1 MDEPKDRFGV
11 EPILRVRDGSHPLGA
26 AMGLASSGDAVDKGN
41 EALGSFR
48 ELRFFGPALLN
59 LALELVAVEGLR
71 RVRTKYAVAWFSCLT
86 SGVNFGRLRRG
97 AGVPW
102 WR

>member
-1 MDEPKDRFGV
+1 MAL
-11 EPILRVRDGSHPLGA
+11 ILLGQPWVWLLQ
-26 AMGLASSGDAVDKGN
+26 AMQFDKGN

-59 LALELVAVEGLR
+59 LALQLVAVEGLR
-71 RVRTKYAVAWFSCLT
+71 RVRTKHAVAWFSRLT
-86 SGVNFGRLRRG
+86 SGVSFGRLRRG
-97 AGVPW
+97 AGAPW

>member
-1 MDEPKDRFGV
+1 MAL
-11 EPILRVRDGSHPLGA
+11 ILLGQPWVWLLQ
-26 AMGLASSGDAVDKGN
+26 AMQFDKGN

-59 LALELVAVEGLR
+59 LALQLVAVEGLR
-71 RVRTKYAVAWFSCLT
+71 RVRT
-86 SGVNFGRLRRG
+86 NFGRLRRG
-97 AGVPW
+97 AGAPW